1 MLRTLLLIALLP
13 GLISSCHVSDH
24 QKSMPNVILI
34 VSDDLGY
41 ADLSTFGATNIK
53 TPNIDALAHEGLKLT
68 NFTVASSICSPSRA
82 ALLTGSYPLRV
93 GVPNVL
99 FPDGAWGN
107 DPNTGL
113 HPDVETIADMLK
125 ARGYS
130 TAMAGKWH
138 LGHAPVFLPTEQ
150 GFDDFFGIPYSNDM
164 AIVPGMTLA
173 KDIVLNEAWTLDD
186 IINIQD
192 KPWEE
197 RYGKTPLM
205 RNNEVIEVPADQRTL
220 TSRLTRYATQFID
233 QQSGKDPFFLYLA
246 HPMPHIPLNTSD
258 EFRGRSDAGSY
269 GDVIEELDWS
279 TGEIVEALKQ
289 NGVLDNTLIIF
300 TSDNG
305 PWLSYG
311 NHGGSAGNLRGGKF
325 DTWEGGFRV
334 PAILHWPSVIERG
347 QVTGQLVSAIDILP
361 TLADITG
368 SALPEQSIDGIS
380 VLPLLEGAPIAAL
393 ESRVFY
399 YFHREQLNAVR
410 QGPWKYVFE
419 HRGQR
424 LTSSGAN
431 GVDGE
436 YNFDV
441 TFPEALYQVGVD
453 STESNNV
460 LAEHRDL
467 ASRLRDQGKTFE
479 VLIKSQARSPA
490 TFTPEQPSLSGKE

>member
-1 MLRTLLLIALLP
+1 
-13 GLISSCHVSDH
+13 
-24 QKSMPNVILI
+24 
-34 VSDDLGY
+34 
-41 ADLSTFGATNIK
+41 
-53 TPNIDALAHEGLKLT
+53 
-68 NFTVASSICSPSRA
+68 
-82 ALLTGSYPLRV
+82 
-93 GVPNVL
+93 
-99 FPDGAWGN
+99 
-107 DPNTGL
+107 
-113 HPDVETIADMLK
+113 
-125 ARGYS
+125 
-130 TAMAGKWH
+130 
-138 LGHAPVFLPTEQ
+138 
-150 GFDDFFGIPYSNDM
+150 
-164 AIVPGMTLA
+164 
-173 KDIVLNEAWTLDD
+173 
-186 IINIQD
+186 
-192 KPWEE
+192 
-197 RYGKTPLM
+197 
-205 RNNEVIEVPADQRTL
+205 
-220 TSRLTRYATQFID
+220 
-233 QQSGKDPFFLYLA
+233 
-246 HPMPHIPLNTSD
+246 MPHIPLNTSD

-279 TGEIVEALKQ
+279 TGEIVKALEQ

-334 PAILHWPSVIERG
+334 PAILHWPSVIEKG

-380 VLPLLEGAPIAAL
+380 VLPLLEGSPMAAL

-424 LTSSGAN
+424 LTSRGAD
-431 GVDGE
+431 GVNGE
-436 YNFDV
+436 YDFNV
-441 TFPEALYQVGVD
+441 TFPEALYQLAVD
-453 STESNNV
+453 SAESNNV

-467 ASRLRDQGKTFE
+467 ATRLRDQGRAFE